1 MNEIDLLAVAAWIIV
16 SLFGALTGL
25 LVWLGNKVIARLDA
39 VVEKLESVAGQLH
52 HRINGIDRRV
62 TVIETRCGEQLRER
76 RS

>member
-1 MNEIDLLAVAAWIIV
+1 MTEIDLLSISAVLVAT
-16 SLFGALTGL
+16 LFGLLTSL
-25 LVWLGNKVIARLDA
+25 LGWGGSKVIARLDA